1 MKTLLFIS
9 LVLFF
14 GSCTLDVELKPLNS
28 SAIFNDG
35 NSKMWMVE
43 HLWIK
48 QRDYAH
54 PDRNKKDI
62 ITFYASGRCAVQKL
76 NTFGDERGDVV
87 DYKVIDKKILILNGK
102 GKVWKF
108 KITKLSEDN
117 IELTPMKGTSFKY
130 IMNLVPITEP

>member
-1 MKTLLFIS
+1 MKTLSLFLILYIIS
-9 LVLFF
+9 
-14 GSCTLDVELKPLNS
+14 SCTLDVELKPLNS
-28 SAIFNDG
+28 TAIFNDG
-35 NSKMWMVE
+35 NSKMWLVE

-48 QRDYAH
+48 QRDYAN

-62 ITFYASGRCAVQKL
+62 ITFYASGRCAVQKI
-76 NTFGDERGDVV
+76 NTFGNEKGDVV
-87 DYKVIDKKILILNGK
+87 DYKVIDKKIVILSGK

-108 KITKLSEDN
+108 KITKLSEGN

>member
-1 MKTLLFIS
+1 MKIFCLLV
-9 LVLFF
+9 VLFQL
-14 GSCTLDVELKPLNS
+14 SACTLDVELKPLNS

-35 NSKMWMVE
+35 NSKVWLVD

-48 QRDYAH
+48 ERDYVH

-62 ITFYASGRCAVQKL
+62 ITFYASGRCSVQKL

-87 DYKVIDKKILILNGK
+87 DYKVIDKKILILSGK

-108 KITKLSEDN
+108 KITKLTEDN